1 MDARRFLAS
10 PVDSLAWPFAA
21 KGLALL
27 AMAACLLTA
36 GAAQAQYPD
45 KPVRIIVP
53 FIAGSAPDVAARQV
67 AQRLTAGLGQQFVVD
82 NKPGAA
88 GNIGAEV
95 AARAA
100 PDGYSL
106 MLLTSSHVLA
116 PFLYARLNYDVVR
129 DFAPVTMITRI
140 PSLMVVPPSSPAKT
154 VMEFVA
160 LAKSMPGKLN
170 YGSGGTGSLAHLS
183 AEAFRLAAGIDYL
196 HVPYKGAPDIVLA
209 LLSEQ
214 IQVGFPTM
222 PTAFRPAQQGSL
234 AGTGG
239 DQRAAHQGDA
249 RGADLAGGDA
259 RRLRARCL
267 ARPGRTCRHA
277 ARDRDAPLRRPGR
290 EPEGPGVSQ
299 RARRRRIAGRAQQ
312 SGRVRRPAARRGG
325 QGQAL
330 IKRVGVKLE

>member
-1 MDARRFLAS
+1 M
-10 PVDSLAWPFAA
+10 

-27 AMAACLLTA
+27 AMAAGLLTA
-36 GAAQAQYPD
+36 GTAHADYPD
-45 KPVRIIVP
+45 RPVRLIVP

-106 MLLTSSHVLA
+106 MLMTSSHVLN
-116 PFLYARLNYDVVR
+116 PFLYARVNYDAIK
-129 DFAPVTMITRI
+129 DFVPVTMITRI
-140 PSLMVVPPSSPAKT
+140 PSLMVVPPSSPANT

-160 LAKSMPGKLN
+160 LAKSMPGQLN
-170 YGSGGTGSLAHLS
+170 YGSGGAGSLAHLS

-209 LLSEQ
+209 LLGGQ

-234 AGTGG
+234 RALAVTSAQRTKAMPEVPTLLEAMPSGFALDAWLALAAPAGTPTEIVTRLYAVLVESLKDPAFRSALDSDGSEVVFNSPAEFATLL
-239 DQRAAHQGDA
+239 QSEAAKWH
-249 RGADLAGGDA
+249 
-259 RRLRARCL
+259 
-267 ARPGRTCRHA
+267 
-277 ARDRDAPLRRPGR
+277 
-290 EPEGPGVSQ
+290 
-299 RARRRRIAGRAQQ
+299 
-312 SGRVRRPAARRGG
+312 
-325 QGQAL
+325 AL
-330 IKRVGVKLE
+330 ITRVGVKLE

>member
-1 MDARRFLAS
+1 M
-10 PVDSLAWPFAA
+10 

-27 AMAACLLTA
+27 ATAAGLLVA
-36 GAAQAQYPD
+36 GTAQAEYPD
-45 KPVRIIVP
+45 RPVRLIVP

-106 MLLTSSHVLA
+106 MLMTSSHVLN
-116 PFLYARLNYDVVR
+116 PFLYARVNYDAIK
-129 DFAPVTMITRI
+129 DFVPVTMITRI
-140 PSLMVVPPSSPAKT
+140 PSLMVVPPSSPART

-160 LAKSMPGKLN
+160 LAKSMPGQLN
-170 YGSGGTGSLAHLS
+170 YGSGGAGSLAHLS

-209 LLSEQ
+209 LLGGQ

-222 PTAFRPAQQGSL
+222 PTAFRPAQQRS
-234 AGTGG
+234 
-239 DQRAAHQGDA
+239 
-249 RGADLAGGDA
+249 
-259 RRLRARCL
+259 LRAL
-267 ARPGRTCRHA
+267 AVTSAQRTKAMPEVPTLLEAMPSGFALDAWLALA
-277 ARDRDAPLRRPGR
+277 APVGTPTEIVTRLY
-290 EPEGPGVSQ
+290 GVLVEALKDPAFRS
-299 RARRRRIAGRAQQ
+299 ALDSDGSEVVFNSPAEFAALLQ
-312 SGRVRRPAARRGG
+312 SEAAKW
-325 QGQAL
+325 QAL
-330 IKRVGVKLE
+330 ITRVGVKLE

>member
-1 MDARRFLAS
+1 M
-10 PVDSLAWPFAA
+10 
-21 KGLALL
+21 KGLALV
-27 AMAACLLTA
+27 AMAAGLLTA
-36 GAAQAQYPD
+36 GAAQAEYPD
-45 KPVRIIVP
+45 RPVRLIVP

-95 AARAA
+95 AARTA

-106 MLLTSSHVLA
+106 MLMTSSHVLN
-116 PFLYARLNYDVVR
+116 PFLYARVNYDAIK
-129 DFAPVTMITRI
+129 DFVPVTMITRI

-160 LAKSMPGKLN
+160 LAKSIPGQLN
-170 YGSGGTGSLAHLS
+170 YGSGGAGSLAHLS

-209 LLSEQ
+209 LLGGQ

-234 AGTGG
+234 RALAVTSAQRTKAMPEVPTLLEAMPSGFALDAWLALAAPAGTPTEIVTRLYAVLVEALKDPAFRSALDSDGSEVVFNSPAEFATLL
-239 DQRAAHQGDA
+239 QSEAAKWH
-249 RGADLAGGDA
+249 
-259 RRLRARCL
+259 
-267 ARPGRTCRHA
+267 
-277 ARDRDAPLRRPGR
+277 
-290 EPEGPGVSQ
+290 
-299 RARRRRIAGRAQQ
+299 
-312 SGRVRRPAARRGG
+312 
-325 QGQAL
+325 AL
-330 IKRVGVKLE
+330 ITRVGVKLE